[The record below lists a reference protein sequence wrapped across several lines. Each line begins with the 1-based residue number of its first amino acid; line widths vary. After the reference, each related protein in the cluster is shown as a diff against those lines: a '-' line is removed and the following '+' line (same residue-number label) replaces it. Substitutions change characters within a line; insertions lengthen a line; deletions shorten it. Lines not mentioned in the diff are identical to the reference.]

1 MIGPIEIV
9 LVAIMIG
16 KNPFTGEVEL
26 QYQSISRYASMS
38 TCNVERNRVMRK
50 PEKGVVYV
58 CLKVDY
64 D

>member
-26 QYQSISRYASMS
+26 QYQSIGRYDSMS
-38 TCNVERNRVMRK
+38 TCNVERNRVMKK
-50 PEKGVVYV
+50 PEKGVGYL

>member
-1 MIGPIEIV
+1 MISPLEIV

-16 KNPFTGEVEL
+16 KNNFTGEVEL
-26 QYQSISRYASMS
+26 QYQVVNRYSSVS
-38 TCNVERNRVMRK
+38 TCTKDRLKLLKKDKNIT
-50 PEKGVVYV
+50 YL

>member
-1 MIGPIEIV
+1 MISPLEIV

-16 KNPFTGEVEL
+16 KNSFTGEVEL
-26 QYQSISRYASMS
+26 QYQSIGRYASMS
-38 TCNVERNRVMRK
+38 TCNVERNKVMKK
-50 PEKGVVYV
+50 PEKGVGYL

>member
-1 MIGPIEIV
+1 MISPLEIV

-16 KNPFTGEVEL
+16 KNNFTGEVEL
-26 QYQSISRYASMS
+26 QYQSVGRYISMS
-38 TCNVERNRVMRK
+38 TCNKDRQSLLK
-50 PEKGVVYV
+50 KDKDITYL

>member
-1 MIGPIEIV
+1 MISPLEIV

-16 KNPFTGEVEL
+16 KNNFIGEVEL
-26 QYQSISRYASMS
+26 QYQVVNRYSSVS
-38 TCNVERNRVMRK
+38 TCTVERQK
-50 PEKGVVYV
+50 LLKKDKGITYL

>member
-26 QYQSISRYASMS
+26 QYQSIGRYASMS
-38 TCNVERNRVMRK
+38 TCNVERNRVMKK
-50 PEKGVVYV
+50 PEKGVGYL

>member
-16 KNPFTGEVEL
+16 KNTFTGEVEL
-26 QYQSISRYASMS
+26 QYQSIGRYASMS
-38 TCNVERNRVMRK
+38 TCNAERNKVMKK
-50 PEKGVVYV
+50 PEKGIGYL

>member
-1 MIGPIEIV
+1 MISPLEIV

-16 KNPFTGEVEL
+16 KNNFTGEVEL
-26 QYQSISRYASMS
+26 QYQSVGRYTSMS
-38 TCNVERNRVMRK
+38 TCNKDRLK
-50 PEKGVVYV
+50 LLKKDKDITYL